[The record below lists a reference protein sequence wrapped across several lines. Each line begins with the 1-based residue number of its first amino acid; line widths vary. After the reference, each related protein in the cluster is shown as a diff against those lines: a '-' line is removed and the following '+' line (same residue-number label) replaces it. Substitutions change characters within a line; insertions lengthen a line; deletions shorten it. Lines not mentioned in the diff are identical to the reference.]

1 MNNALGG
8 ACFVRGSADEDTNG
22 IVVGGVML
30 CATLYYQNRQ
40 QSQQFYAENEDELLE
55 IARSKKAAL
64 IAENPLIYTKDSWSM
79 RIMT

>member
-1 MNNALGG
+1 MSNALGG
-8 ACFVRGSADEDTNG
+8 SCFVRGSADEDANG
-22 IVVGGVML
+22 IVIGGVML
-30 CATLYYQNRQ
+30 CAVLYYQDRQ

-55 IARSKKAAL
+55 IARSKKAVL